1 MKTIRAIIHSDLPI
15 YDDLFRVY
23 NSCLRYSYN
32 RYVDN
37 KGKVE
42 IKSIYKDLYSKFNLN
57 RRYIYDIISQT
68 NIRYYFHKST
78 KKKNGHDVCFG
89 TSENFRLYNQGE
101 ISKEELKSFRNREI
115 FSSGEKYK
123 GGNNNHVITKNE
135 LGQYW
140 IKSTLICDNKHSRS
154 SKSDKLLLFIPKDY
168 HEEFD
173 NQDKWTITILNTWIE
188 KGYYDVRLTY
198 KETIEYLNH
207 HNIISLDLNHNTLD
221 YSIIVD
227 KIRIKTDKFVLN
239 LSGKK
244 ESKQQVLIDIIKHKL
259 IPLAIKYKAH
269 FVIENLS
276 YFKNDKIKSKKARRK
291 IGAISRQMFMDLMIS
306 ISKKSGI
313 KTDLVNPKYTS
324 FIATKKYSNEFEN
337 KDQGASYV
345 IGRKRT
351 NGKYYRSGNQY
362 DYYDRLP
369 KALRVQ
375 ALFITVLYNI
385 RNLFTNKQD
394 KIKFNNTNQSLW
406 WYLYH
411 TTKKRLT
418 NLKDSLT
425 GLEFNS
431 SCDGSIGLLELI
443 LKQIENLVTLTES
456 DKDFKDYEFLRNLSI
471 RLREIRKD
479 YTLNSGIGAL

>member
-1 MKTIRAIIHSDLPI
+1 
-15 YDDLFRVY
+15 
-23 NSCLRYSYN
+23 LRYAYN

-42 IKSIYKDLYSKFNLN
+42 FKLLYKDLYSKFNLN
-57 RRYIYDIISQT
+57 RRYIYDIISQAY
-68 NIRYYFHKST
+68 IDYCFHKSN

-89 TSENFRLYNQGE
+89 TAENFIRYNNWE
-101 ISKEELKSFRNREI
+101 ISKDELLSKRNRLI
-115 FSSGEKYK
+115 HSTSEKHL
-123 GGNNNHVITKNE
+123 GGNNNHFVEKGE

-140 IKSTLICDNKHSRS
+140 IKSTLLRDNEGHKKSHSCF
-154 SKSDKLLLFIPKDY
+154 KSGKNILYIPKEFR
-168 HEEFD
+168 EEFD
-173 NQDKWTITILNTWIE
+173 RQEKWKIKILNTWVE
-188 KGYYDVRLTY
+188 KGYYEVRISY
-198 KETIEYLNH
+198 RNDSDYLDH
-207 HNIISLDLNHNTLD
+207 KNIISLDLNHNTLD
-221 YSIIVD
+221 YSVIVD
-227 KIRIKTDKFVLN
+227 KNRSETKSIELN

-244 ESKQQVLIDIIKHKL
+244 NSKQQILINIIKHKL
-259 IPLAIKYKAH
+259 IPLAFKYKSH

-276 YFKNDKIKSKKARRK
+276 QFKNDKKSIKSKKARRK
-291 IGAISRQMFMDLMIS
+291 IGSISRQMFMDLIVS

-324 FIATKKYSNEFEN
+324 FIATKKYSNEFKN

-351 NGKYYRSGNQY
+351 NGKYYRSGDQY

-369 KALRVQ
+369 RALRVQ
-375 ALFITVLYNI
+375 ALFIVILYNI
-385 RNLFTNKQD
+385 RNLFTNKQE
-394 KIKFNNTNQSLW
+394 KIKFNHNNQSLW

-418 NLKDSLT
+418 NLKDSLNV
-425 GLEFNS
+425 LEFNS

-479 YTLNSGIGAL
+479 YTLNSGIGALL